1 MSELGAPLPL
11 LSEVKTYISRLLR
24 LPGSTGTGRQ
34 LNIAGTPLVFSYSLL
49 SALLQSPSLPPSPHN
64 PFLQVYTL
72 HPLLFLFSHWVLSS
86 VTGGREGG
94 GSVSPRPAYN
104 FPTCNVQSIVLHALS
119 VYSQF
124 SFLQEVATHFH

>member
-64 PFLQVYTL
+64 PFSAGIHFAPSSFFIQSLGSE
-72 HPLLFLFSHWVLSS
+72 FSHWGK
-86 VTGGREGG
+86 GG
-94 GSVSPRPAYN
+94 VCVPAAG
-104 FPTCNVQSIVLHALS
+104 V
-119 VYSQF
+119 
-124 SFLQEVATHFH
+124 